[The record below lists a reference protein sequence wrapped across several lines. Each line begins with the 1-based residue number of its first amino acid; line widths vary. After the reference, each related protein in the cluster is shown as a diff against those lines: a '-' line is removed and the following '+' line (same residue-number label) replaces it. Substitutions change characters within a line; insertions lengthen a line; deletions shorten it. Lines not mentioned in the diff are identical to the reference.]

1 MKRIKITVY
10 SVYIVIGI
18 CALLCGV
25 NAKAQRLTFS
35 SELGY
40 FCNDENISAISQVW
54 RSYIDAIDTSSDT
67 SQFWVNGRKD
77 MHISLHKDG
86 LLNSY
91 NIRKLSDDIYE
102 INTIAY
108 YPDSAIPGGLVNAI
122 YKVCAMRTMQGWQ
135 LMNYFDAIKNL
146 YKHHSIGGIDFYI
159 GNGVVADKKRMK
171 ESANFAESFIRRYS
185 LNDDNHI
192 TYLAAGSID
201 ECSAMIGLSYT
212 PMRSHKKC
220 AGRTMGN
227 IILSTRLNHIHEV
240 VHAIMLP
247 HFPNATLFLHEGI
260 ASYYGGMAERHYIN
274 AKSLAKHYI
283 EEGNVDFNSVDTLA
297 ISLGND
303 IQLSNVVGAAIIEYA
318 LQQGGES
325 EVIRLFSAANYDQV
339 FELLGVDNS
348 QRANFIRGLF
358 N

>member
-1 MKRIKITVY
+1 MKRIKLP
-10 SVYIVIGI
+10 YIIVAI
-18 CALLCGV
+18 CALLCV
-25 NAKAQRLTFS
+25 VDAKAQRLTFS

-40 FCNDENISAISQVW
+40 FCNDENIPTISNVW
-54 RSYIDAIDTSSDT
+54 RNYIDAIDTSSDT
-67 SQFWVNGRKD
+67 SHFWVNGSKD

-86 LLNSY
+86 LLNTY

-108 YPDSAIPGGLVNAI
+108 YPESAIPGCLVNAI
-122 YKVCAMRTMQGWQ
+122 YKVCAMHTAQGWQ

-171 ESANFAESFIRRYS
+171 ESANFAESFIRKYS
-185 LNDDNHI
+185 LNDDNRI

-201 ECSAMIGLSYT
+201 ACSAMVGLSYT
-212 PMRSHKKC
+212 PMRTHKKY
-220 AGRTMGN
+220 AGRAMGN

-247 HFPNATLFLHEGI
+247 HFPNTTLFLHEGI
-260 ASYYGGMAERHYIN
+260 ASYYGGVAEQHYAN
-274 AKSLAKHYI
+274 AKSIVKRYI
-283 EEGNVDFNSVDTLA
+283 EEENIDFGSADSLDVF
-297 ISLGND
+297 LGND

-325 EVIRLFSAANYDQV
+325 EVIRLFSATSYDQI
-339 FELLGVDNS
+339 FELLGISNT
-348 QRANFIRGLF
+348 QRVGFIRGLF

>member
-1 MKRIKITVY
+1 MKRIKLP
-10 SVYIVIGI
+10 YIIVAI
-18 CALLCGV
+18 CALLCV
-25 NAKAQRLTFS
+25 VDAKAQRLTFS

-40 FCNDENISAISQVW
+40 FCNDENIPTISNVW
-54 RSYIDAIDTSSDT
+54 KNYINAIDANSDT
-67 SQFWVNGRKD
+67 SQFWAKGRKD
-77 MHISLHKDG
+77 IHMSLHKDG
-86 LLNSY
+86 LLNTY

-108 YPDSAIPGGLVNAI
+108 YPESAIPGCLVNAI
-122 YKVCAMRTMQGWQ
+122 YKVCAMHTAQGWQ
-135 LMNYFDAIKNL
+135 LMNYFDAIKGL
-146 YKHHSIGGIDFYI
+146 YKQYSLGRIYFYI
-159 GNGVVADKKRMK
+159 GNGVVVDKKRMK
-171 ESANFAESFIRRYS
+171 ESANFVESFLDKYNLDYNNR
-185 LNDDNHI
+185 I

-201 ECSAMIGLSYT
+201 ECSAMVGLSYT
-212 PMRSHKKC
+212 PMRTHKKY
-220 AGRTMGN
+220 AGRAMGN

-247 HFPNATLFLHEGI
+247 LFPNAPLFLHEGI
-260 ASYYGGMAERHYIN
+260 ASYYGGMVEQPY
-274 AKSLAKHYI
+274 KSVKSIARAYVEK
-283 EEGNVDFNSVDTLA
+283 ENVDFSNKESLA
-297 ISLGND
+297 VSLGND
-303 IQLSNVVGAAIIEYA
+303 IQLSNVVGAAIIDYA

>member
-1 MKRIKITVY
+1 MKRIKLP
-10 SVYIVIGI
+10 YIIVAI
-18 CALLCGV
+18 CALLCV
-25 NAKAQRLTFS
+25 VDAKAQRLTFS

-40 FCNDENISAISQVW
+40 FCNDENVPAISQVW
-54 RSYIDAIDTSSDT
+54 KNYINAIDANFDT
-67 SQFWVNGRKD
+67 SQFWAKGRKD
-77 MHISLHKDG
+77 IHMSLHKDG
-86 LLNSY
+86 LLNTY

-108 YPDSAIPGGLVNAI
+108 YPESAIPGCLVNTI
-122 YKVCAMRTMQGWQ
+122 YKVCAMRTAQGWQ
-135 LMNYFDAIKNL
+135 LMNYFDAIRGI
-146 YKHHSIGGIDFYI
+146 YKQYSLGRIDFYI
-159 GNGVVADKKRMK
+159 GNGVVVDKKRMK
-171 ESANFAESFIRRYS
+171 ESANFVKSF
-185 LNDDNHI
+185 LNKYNLDYNNRI
-192 TYLAAGSID
+192 TYLTAGSID
-201 ECSAMIGLSYT
+201 ECSAMVGLSYT
-212 PMRSHKKC
+212 SMRTHKKY
-220 AGRTMGN
+220 AGRAMGN

-247 HFPNATLFLHEGI
+247 LFPSAPLFLHEGI
-260 ASYYGGMAERHYIN
+260 ASYYGGMAEQPY
-274 AKSLAKHYI
+274 KSVKSIARAYVEK
-283 EEGNVDFNSVDTLA
+283 ENVDFSNKESLA
-297 ISLGND
+297 VSLGND

>member
-1 MKRIKITVY
+1 MKRIKLP
-10 SVYIVIGI
+10 YIIVAI
-18 CALLCGV
+18 CALLCV
-25 NAKAQRLTFS
+25 VDAKAQRLTFS

-40 FCNDENISAISQVW
+40 FCNDENISAISKVW
-54 RSYIDAIDTSSDT
+54 KNYIDAIDTSSDT
-67 SQFWVNGRKD
+67 SHFWVNGSKD

-86 LLNSY
+86 LLNTY

-108 YPDSAIPGGLVNAI
+108 YPESAIPGCLVNAI
-122 YKVCAMRTMQGWQ
+122 YKVCAMHTAQGWQ

-171 ESANFAESFIRRYS
+171 ESANFAESFIRKYS
-185 LNDDNHI
+185 LNDDNRI

-201 ECSAMIGLSYT
+201 ACSAMVGLSYT
-212 PMRSHKKC
+212 PMRTHKKY
-220 AGRTMGN
+220 AGRAMGN

-247 HFPNATLFLHEGI
+247 HFPNTTLFLHEGI
-260 ASYYGGMAERHYIN
+260 ASYYGGVAEQHYAN
-274 AKSLAKHYI
+274 AKSIVKRYI
-283 EEGNVDFNSVDTLA
+283 EEENIDFGSADSLDVF
-297 ISLGND
+297 LGND

-325 EVIRLFSAANYDQV
+325 EVIRLFSATSYDQI
-339 FELLGVDNS
+339 FELLGISNT
-348 QRANFIRGLF
+348 QRVGFIRGLF

>member
-1 MKRIKITVY
+1 MKRIKL
-10 SVYIVIGI
+10 SYIIVAI
-18 CALLCGV
+18 CALLCV
-25 NAKAQRLTFS
+25 VDAKAQRLTFS

-40 FCNDENISAISQVW
+40 FCNDENIPAISQVW
-54 RSYIDAIDTSSDT
+54 KNYINAIDANFDT
-67 SQFWVNGRKD
+67 SQFWAKGRKD
-77 MHISLHKDG
+77 IHMSLHKDG
-86 LLNSY
+86 LLNTY

-108 YPDSAIPGGLVNAI
+108 YPESAIPGCLVNTI

-135 LMNYFDAIKNL
+135 LMNYFDAIKDL
-146 YKHHSIGGIDFYI
+146 YKHHSIGGMDFYI

-201 ECSAMIGLSYT
+201 ECSAMVGLSYT
-212 PMRSHKKC
+212 PMRTHKKY
-220 AGRTMGN
+220 AGRAMGN

-247 HFPNATLFLHEGI
+247 LFPNAPLFLHEGI
-260 ASYYGGMAERHYIN
+260 ASYYGGMAEQPY
-274 AKSLAKHYI
+274 KSVKSIARAYVEK
-283 EEGNVDFNSVDTLA
+283 ENVDFSNKESLA
-297 ISLGND
+297 VSLGND
-303 IQLSNVVGAAIIEYA
+303 IQLSNVVGAAIIEYV